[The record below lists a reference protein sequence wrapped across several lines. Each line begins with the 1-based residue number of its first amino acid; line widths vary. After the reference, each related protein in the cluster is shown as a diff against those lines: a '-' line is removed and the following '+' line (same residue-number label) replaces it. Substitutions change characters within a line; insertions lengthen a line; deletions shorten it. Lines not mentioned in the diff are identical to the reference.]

1 MKNKDLGAAL
11 TRNEDDMQLESFNLS
26 EDEKMVRLQKYQ
38 LYNRL
43 GGLIMILIKLLIMR
57 YSMLKVIMI

>member
-26 EDEKMVRLQKYQ
+26 EDEKMVRLQKYIKKM
-38 LYNRL
+38 LSYNNNFSY
-43 GGLIMILIKLLIMR
+43 K
-57 YSMLKVIMI
+57 